1 MQVPPCENMAAW
13 EKERNKQKTKRT
25 QKSKFNTNSADLVIS
40 CPKDLSSKLIQHFT
54 EVKNLRNCSG

>member
-1 MQVPPCENMAAW
+1 MAAW
-13 EKERNKQKTKRT
+13 EKEKNKQKTKRT